1 MTEADWDKRFD
12 DLLQLDLIELEE
24 NFYEEEMLFEQPERL
39 MDVFS

>member
-24 NFYEEEMLFEQPERL
+24 NFYKEEMLFEQPERL